1 MWRGLFNLRNDSRG
15 LDSPRHFEEKTL
27 AGNQSGYYEVAIG
40 KRAVYARAHGLAS
53 MNNCLCLRE
62 FLDKL
67 LADGHSFIIVDLA
80 DCTGMDSTFMGVLAG
95 AATYEQDGHTPG
107 IIVVNADPSLV
118 RLLQS
123 VGLGELLMIEDKPF
137 KIPPM
142 QFVRLEEQAGEEER
156 LTLIRAAHTHLIK
169 ISEENERLFGP
180 IVRVL
185 EDEMRKRGLN
195 MPE

>member
-1 MWRGLFNLRNDSRG
+1 M
-15 LDSPRHFEEKTL
+15 

-40 KRAVYARAHGLAS
+40 KRAVYVRAHGLAS

-67 LADGHSFIIVDLA
+67 LADGHSFIIVDLG

-95 AATYEQDGHTPG
+95 AATFEQRDRTPG
-107 IIVVNADPSLV
+107 IIVVNADATLM

-123 VGLGELLMIEDKPF
+123 VGLGELLMIEEKPF
-137 KIPPM
+137 KIPHM
-142 QFVRLEEQAGEEER
+142 EFARLEEQASEEER
-156 LTLIRAAHTHLIK
+156 LALIRAAHTHLIK

-180 IVRVL
+180 LVQVL
-185 EDEMRKRGLN
+185 EDEMRKRGLAV
-195 MPE
+195 PE

>member
-1 MWRGLFNLRNDSRG
+1 M
-15 LDSPRHFEEKTL
+15 
-27 AGNQSGYYEVAIG
+27 AGNSSGYYEVAVG
-40 KRAVYARAHGLAS
+40 KRAVYARVHGLAS

-67 LADGHSFIIVDLA
+67 LAEGHGFIIVDLG

-95 AATYEQDGHTPG
+95 AATFERPGRTPG
-107 IIVVNADPSLV
+107 IVVVNADPTLV

-123 VGLGELLMIEDKPF
+123 VGLGELLMIEEKPF
-137 KIPPM
+137 KIPEM

-156 LTLIRAAHTHLIK
+156 LALIRAAHTHLIK

-180 IVRVL
+180 IVQVL
-185 EDEMRKRGLN
+185 EAEMRKRGLSV
-195 MPE
+195 PE